1 MRKSMLPAI
10 SYSSAAA
17 AFFLLCCQASAGEEI
32 QPPAIQK
39 AAQASFP
46 EFLAFLSLPNDAANA
61 ADIQKN
67 ADWLENAFRKRGFE
81 TRQLANKDKPL
92 VFAEY
97 SRKIEN
103 ARTIL
108 FYMHFD
114 GQPVVPEK
122 WAQASPWIPAVKRLK
137 AAAIANAPALRPFTA
152 SQTADADRWEPVDPH
167 LLYEETLD
175 PELRIFGRS
184 ASDDKA
190 PIMMF
195 LTAIDL
201 LKEQRIE
208 PAIHIKVLLDS
219 EEEKNSPGIA
229 AVTAANRD
237 LLRADAIL
245 IHDGPMHPSNRPTM
259 IFGNRGVT
267 FLRLT
272 VYGPKTDLHSG
283 HYGNYVPNPA
293 QRLAALLASMKDED
307 GRVKIAGFYDGV
319 RLTDE
324 ERKMLAAVPEDEEA
338 LKKRLG
344 IAKPE
349 KVGRNYQEA
358 LQYPSLNIRGFAAA
372 QIGDKASNIIPATA
386 TAELD
391 LRTTP
396 GASAAYLTGLVEAHI
411 RAQGYYLIGQA
422 PADEERAAHDKIAS
436 ATAGSSSD
444 AAFTD
449 TGAKVGAWV
458 EAALAKTFSSRNG
471 AAQIVKIR
479 MMGGTVPTDKLVGTL
494 NLPFVIVPL
503 VNADNNQHTHNE
515 NLRIG
520 HYLEGIRAFT
530 GLLRTPF

>member
-1 MRKSMLPAI
+1 MLPGI
-10 SYSSAAA
+10 PGLYAAA
-17 AFFLLCCQASAGEEI
+17 CLLLSWQASAGQQI

-46 EFLAFLSLPNDAANA
+46 EFLEFLSLPNDAVNA
-61 ADIQKN
+61 KDIQRN
-67 ADWLENAFRKRGFE
+67 ADWLEAAFRKRGFE

-103 ARTIL
+103 TRTIL

-122 WAQASPWIPAVKRLK
+122 WAQASPWVPAVKRLK
-137 AAAIANAPALRPFTA
+137 PAAAANAPALRAFTA
-152 SQTADADRWEPVDPH
+152 SQTADADRWEPADTH
-167 LLYEETLD
+167 LLYEESLD

-190 PIMMF
+190 PVMMF

-201 LKEQRIE
+201 LKEKGIE
-208 PAIHIKVLLDS
+208 PAINIKVLLDS

-229 AVTAANRD
+229 AVTAASRD

-259 IFGNRGVT
+259 VFGNRGVT

-307 GRVKIAGFYDGV
+307 GRVKIAGYYDGV
-319 RLTDE
+319 RLTE
-324 ERKMLAAVPEDEEA
+324 AERQMLAAVPEDEEA
-338 LKKRLG
+338 LRKRVG
-344 IAKPE
+344 IATPE

-358 LQYPSLNIRGFAAA
+358 LQYPSLNIRGLAAA
-372 QIGDKASNIIPATA
+372 QTGDKASNVIPATA
-386 TAELD
+386 TADLD
-391 LRTTP
+391 LRTAP
-396 GASAAYLTGLVEAHI
+396 GANAAYLTGLIEAHI
-411 RAQGYYLIGQA
+411 RAQGYYLIDRA
-422 PADEERAAHDKIAS
+422 PTDEERAAHGKIAS
-436 ATAGSSSD
+436 AVDPQGSSD

-449 TGAKVGAWV
+449 TGAKVGTWV
-458 EAALAKTFSSRNG
+458 EGALAKTFDSGNG
-471 AAQIVKIR
+471 PVQIVKIR

-520 HYLEGIRAFT
+520 HYLAGIRAFA

>member
-1 MRKSMLPAI
+1 MRKSVLPAI
-10 SYSSAAA
+10 LSLCAAA
-17 AFFLLCCQASAGEEI
+17 CLLLCWQASASEQI

-46 EFLAFLSLPNDAANA
+46 EFLEFLSLPNDAVNA
-61 ADIQKN
+61 KDIQKN
-67 ADWLENAFRKRGFE
+67 ADWLETAFRKRGFK

-103 ARTIL
+103 AKVIL

-122 WAQASPWIPAVKRLK
+122 WAQASPWVPTVKRLK
-137 AAAIANAPALRPFTA
+137 AAAIANAPALRALTA
-152 SQTADADRWEPVDPH
+152 SQTADADRWEPADAR
-167 LLYEETLD
+167 LLFEEALD

-190 PIMMF
+190 PVMMF

-201 LKEQRIE
+201 LREKGIE
-208 PAIHIKVLLDS
+208 PAINIKVLLDS

-229 AVTAANRD
+229 AVSAANRD
-237 LLRADAIL
+237 LLSADAIL
-245 IHDGPMHPSNRPTM
+245 IHDGPMHPSKRPTM
-259 IFGNRGVT
+259 VFGNRGVA

-307 GRVKIAGFYDGV
+307 GRVKIGGFYDGV
-319 RLTDE
+319 HLTDA
-324 ERKMLAAVPEDEEA
+324 ERQMLAAVPEDEEA
-338 LKKRLG
+338 LKKRVG
-344 IAKPE
+344 IAKAE

-358 LQYPSLNIRGFAAA
+358 LQYPSLNIRGLASA
-372 QIGDKASNIIPATA
+372 QIGDKASNIIPAAA
-386 TAELD
+386 TAEID

-396 GASAAYLTGLVEAHI
+396 GASAAYLIGLAEAHI
-411 RAQGYYLIGQA
+411 RTQGYYLIDRA
-422 PADEERAAHDKIAS
+422 PTDDERAAHDKIAS
-436 ATAGSSSD
+436 AVAGDSSD

-449 TGAKVGAWV
+449 TGASVGTWV
-458 EAALAKTFSSRNG
+458 EAVLAKTFESGSG
-471 AAQIVKIR
+471 PAQIVKIR

-520 HYLEGIRAFT
+520 HYLQGIRAFT
-530 GLLRTPF
+530 GLLQTPF

>member
-1 MRKSMLPAI
+1 MRKSVLPAI
-10 SYSSAAA
+10 SSLCAA
-17 AFFLLCCQASAGEEI
+17 AFSLLCWQASAGERI
-32 QPPAIQK
+32 PPAAIQK

-46 EFLAFLSLPNDAANA
+46 EFLEFLSLPNDAVSG

-67 ADWLENAFRKRGFE
+67 ADWLEAAFRKRGFK

-97 SRKIEN
+97 SRKLEN

-122 WAQASPWIPAVKRLK
+122 WAQASPWVPIVKRLK
-137 AAAIANAPALRPFTA
+137 VTAAPNTPALRAFTP
-152 SQTADADRWEPVDPH
+152 SQTADADRWEPVDTR
-167 LLYEETLD
+167 LVYEETLD

-190 PIMMF
+190 PVMMV
-195 LTAIDL
+195 LAAIDL
-201 LKEQRIE
+201 LKQKGIE
-208 PAIHIKVLLDS
+208 HEINVKVLLDS

-229 AVTAANRD
+229 AVAAANRD
-237 LLRADAIL
+237 LLSADAIL
-245 IHDGPMHPSNRPTM
+245 IHDGPMHPSNRPA
-259 IFGNRGVT
+259 IVFGNRGVT

-307 GRVKIAGFYDGV
+307 GRVKVAGFYDGV
-319 RLTDE
+319 RLTDD
-324 ERKMLAAVPEDEEA
+324 ERQMLAAVPEDEEA
-338 LKKRLG
+338 LKKRVG

-372 QIGDKASNIIPATA
+372 QVGDKASNVIPATA
-386 TAELD
+386 TADLD
-391 LRTTP
+391 LRTAP
-396 GASAAYLTGLVEAHI
+396 GASAAYLTGLIEAHI
-411 RAQGYYLIGQA
+411 RAQGYYLIDRA
-422 PADEERAAHDKIAS
+422 PTDDERAAHDKIAS
-436 ATAGSSSD
+436 SIIPQGSSD

-458 EAALAKTFSSRNG
+458 EGALAKTFDSGNG
-471 AAQIVKIR
+471 PVQIVKIR

-530 GLLRTPF
+530 GLLQTPF